1 MGYQELRAFLG
12 GRRRGKTVWEA
23 GYEQPG
29 RAASLHWYLFGL
41 LEMSHS
47 SSLSFRCPHHQPC
60 SGLCSCIFNVL
71 FHLSLLFLPCS
82 QDIAG
87 GEIYFF
93 NFENGRSM
101 WEHPC
106 DEHYRQLVIREREKL
121 LARGSLKKEKKE
133 KKEKK
138 QKKEQKEKK
147 KDKKEKQFLKQ
158 LPVSRLCL
166 QCLWGGLGRGMG
178 EWFQG
183 QRVPPEPTA
192 R

>member
-1 MGYQELRAFLG
+1 
-12 GRRRGKTVWEA
+12 
-23 GYEQPG
+23 
-29 RAASLHWYLFGL
+29 
-41 LEMSHS
+41 
-47 SSLSFRCPHHQPC
+47 
-60 SGLCSCIFNVL
+60 
-71 FHLSLLFLPCS
+71 
-82 QDIAG
+82 
-87 GEIYFF
+87 
-93 NFENGRSM
+93 M

-158 LPVSRLCL
+158 LPVSRLRL

-178 EWFQG
+178 EGFQG